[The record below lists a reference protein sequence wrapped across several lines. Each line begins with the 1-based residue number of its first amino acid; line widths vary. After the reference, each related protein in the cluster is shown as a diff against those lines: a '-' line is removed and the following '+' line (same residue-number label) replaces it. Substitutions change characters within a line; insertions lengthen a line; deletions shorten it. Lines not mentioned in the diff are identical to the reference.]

1 MNSWERWLRRP
12 KSLWLRKALFQVH
25 LWTGIAL
32 GLYVFV
38 ISVSGSAIVFRNEL
52 YNSLWPGPRIVAIGS
67 HRFTHDELR
76 AAALRAYP
84 QYRVSWIWDASRPN
98 APLNQ
103 AVEIW
108 LDRSGHKEQ
117 RLFDPYTGQDLGES
131 RPYSIQ
137 VMAWLLDLHVNLLSG
152 KTGRLINGVC
162 SVFVLGLAITG
173 AVLWWPGVRSWRRG
187 LVVRS
192 KSNWKLF
199 NWQLHNAIGLW
210 LLPVVFMFG
219 LVGVYAGFPAPF
231 QALVNKIAPLDVYKP
246 IPEASLIPRI
256 PGIPRIPRIPDVPH
270 IPVAVVST
278 PRPQRFRPKYSTGD
292 KIIRWFSYLHFG
304 NFGGWLSKA
313 IWVIIGLGPAFLFV
327 TGVLMWW
334 NRVLGPSLRRL
345 YNYGSW
351 SRRQGSSKLAQAT
364 NAHGSPSLDLPR

>member
-12 KSLWLRKALFQVH
+12 RSLWLRKALFQVH

-67 HRFTHDELR
+67 HRFTHNELR

-108 LDRSGHKEQ
+108 LDRNGHKKQ

-162 SVFVLGLAITG
+162 SVFVLALAITG

-219 LVGVYAGFPAPF
+219 LVGVYAGFPGPF
-231 QALVNKIAPLDVYKP
+231 QALVNKIAPLEVYKP
-246 IPEASLIPRI
+246 LPEASLIPRI
-256 PGIPRIPRIPDVPH
+256 PRIPVH
-270 IPVAVVST
+270 QV
-278 PRPQRFRPKYSTGD
+278 
-292 KIIRWFSYLHFG
+292 
-304 NFGGWLSKA
+304 
-313 IWVIIGLGPAFLFV
+313 FLVFQ
-327 TGVLMWW
+327 
-334 NRVLGPSLRRL
+334 SLR
-345 YNYGSW
+345 
-351 SRRQGSSKLAQAT
+351 
-364 NAHGSPSLDLPR
+364 